1 MMIVL
6 LLFGT
11 VAFAEL
17 LHLVAAL
24 GGGFGSDV
32 GSHGF
37 PFGGAE
43 AAAAATAAEPLVVEG

>member
-1 MMIVL
+1 MIVL

-24 GGGFGSDV
+24 GGGFGSDIS
-32 GSHGF
+32 SHGF